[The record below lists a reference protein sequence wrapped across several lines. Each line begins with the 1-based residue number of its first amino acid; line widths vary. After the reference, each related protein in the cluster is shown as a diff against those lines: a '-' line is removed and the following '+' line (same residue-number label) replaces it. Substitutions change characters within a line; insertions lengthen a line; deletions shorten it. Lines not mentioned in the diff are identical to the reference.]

1 MIVRKALAALAC
13 AGLVFGSSAA
23 AAAPVAIDDV
33 RASSPVAESDS
44 LRGMRGSFGIIL
56 ILIIIAG
63 VLGVVLAGDEGSPE
77 SP

>member
-1 MIVRKALAALAC
+1 MIVRKAVAALAC
-13 AGLVFGSSAA
+13 AGLVLGSSAA

-33 RASSPVAESDS
+33 RSSSPVAESDS

-63 VLGVVLAGDEGSPE
+63 VLGVVFAGDTDSPE